1 MVDLL
6 ISGPEGKI
14 EAKYNHNNKD
24 DSPIVLILHP
34 DPSRALSDGPQS
46 LYPNQFGELM
56 DQIRVIAQAIGREIQ
71 SPAA

>member
-14 EAKYNHNNKD
+14 ETKYNHNKND

-34 DPSRALSDGPQS
+34 NPSRGGTM
-46 LYPNQFGELM
+46 NTKIIF
-56 DQIRVIAQAIGREIQ
+56 QIYLQLFLIERI
-71 SPAA
+71 